1 MEFFNLIFRLGVV
14 LAIFSFIWGFI
25 KIGLTILRGGIPLS
39 APMNIGIKTLQYLL
53 LAEVTILFC
62 TSDNGNYLAE
72 AVTTGLILLMYFIGK
87 MQNQRLKFMMV
98 QFQGQG
104 LTAPT
109 APNMKAEFAII
120 VLAMALFTF
129 LVINPVFAENQVS
142 NWFYTSI
149 KDIESTPIFGFIF
162 GIVGFFFSLSII
174 FRMVN
179 SISMI
184 LSGKAFEKPSTN
196 QTDEQ
201 SDKFDDFEE
210 IN

>member
-25 KIGLTILRGGIPLS
+25 KIGLTILRGGMPLS
-39 APMNIGIKTLQYLL
+39 ALMNIGIKTLQYLL

-62 TSDNGNYLAE
+62 TSDNGDYLAE

-104 LTAPT
+104 LNVPNK
-109 APNMKAEFAII
+109 PNMKAELGVII
-120 VLAMALFTF
+120 LAMALFTF
-129 LVINPVFAENQVS
+129 LVVNPVFADNQIS
-142 NWFYTSI
+142 NWFFTSI
-149 KDIESTPIFGFIF
+149 KDIETTPVFGFVF

-184 LSGKAFEKPSTN
+184 LSGKAFEKQPSAETN
-196 QTDEQ
+196 EQ

>member
-25 KIGLTILRGGIPLS
+25 KIGLTILRGGMPLS
-39 APMNIGIKTLQYLL
+39 ALMNIGIKTLQYLL

-62 TSDNGNYLAE
+62 TSDNGDYLAE

-87 MQNQRLKFMMV
+87 MQNQRLKFRMV
-98 QFQGQG
+98 QFQGHG
-104 LTAPT
+104 LNVPNK
-109 APNMKAEFAII
+109 PNMKAELGVII
-120 VLAMALFTF
+120 LAMALFTF
-129 LVINPVFAENQVS
+129 LVINPVFADNQIS
-142 NWFYTSI
+142 NWFFTSI
-149 KDIESTPIFGFIF
+149 KDIETTPVFGFIF

-184 LSGKAFEKPSTN
+184 LSGKAFEKQPSAETN
-196 QTDEQ
+196 EQ

>member
-25 KIGLTILRGGIPLS
+25 KIGLTILRGGMPLS

-62 TSDNGNYLAE
+62 TTDNGNYLAE

-87 MQNQRLKFMMV
+87 MQNQRLKFRMV

-104 LTAPT
+104 LNVPNK
-109 APNMKAEFAII
+109 PNMKAELGVII
-120 VLAMALFTF
+120 LAMALFTF
-129 LVINPVFAENQVS
+129 LVVNPVFADNQIS

-149 KDIESTPIFGFIF
+149 KDIETTPIFGFIF

-184 LSGKAFEKPSTN
+184 LSGKAFEKQASEETN
-196 QTDEQ
+196 EQ

>member
-25 KIGLTILRGGIPLS
+25 KIGLTILRGGMPLS

-53 LAEVTILFC
+53 LAEVAILFC
-62 TSDNGNYLAE
+62 TSENGDYLAE

-104 LTAPT
+104 LNV
-109 APNMKAEFAII
+109 PNKPNIKAELGVII
-120 VLAMALFTF
+120 LAMALFTF
-129 LVINPVFAENQVS
+129 LVINPVFADNQVS
-142 NWFYTSI
+142 YWFYTSI

-184 LSGKAFEKPSTN
+184 LSGKAFEKQASEETN
-196 QTDEQ
+196 EQ

>member
-1 MEFFNLIFRLGVV
+1 VEFFNLIFRLGVV

-25 KIGLTILRGGIPLS
+25 KIGLTILRGGMPLS

-62 TSDNGNYLAE
+62 TSDNGDYLAE

-104 LTAPT
+104 LNVPNK
-109 APNMKAEFAII
+109 PNMKAELGVII
-120 VLAMALFTF
+120 LAMALFTF
-129 LVINPVFAENQVS
+129 LVVNPVFADNQIS
-142 NWFYTSI
+142 NWFFTSI
-149 KDIESTPIFGFIF
+149 KDIETTPVFGFIF

-184 LSGKAFEKPSTN
+184 LSGKAFEKQASEETN
-196 QTDEQ
+196 EQ

>member
-1 MEFFNLIFRLGVV
+1 VEFFNLIFRLGVV

-25 KIGLTILRGGIPLS
+25 KIGLTILRGGMPLS

-53 LAEVTILFC
+53 LAEVAILFC
-62 TSDNGNYLAE
+62 TSENDDYLAE

-104 LTAPT
+104 LNV
-109 APNMKAEFAII
+109 PNKPNIKAELGVII
-120 VLAMALFTF
+120 LAMALFTF
-129 LVINPVFAENQVS
+129 LVINPVFADNQVS

-184 LSGKAFEKPSTN
+184 LSGKAFEKQASEETN
-196 QTDEQ
+196 EQ

>member
-25 KIGLTILRGGIPLS
+25 KIGLTILRGGMPLS
-39 APMNIGIKTLQYLL
+39 ALMNIGIKTLQYLL

-62 TSDNGNYLAE
+62 TSDNGDYLAE

-104 LTAPT
+104 LNVPNK
-109 APNMKAEFAII
+109 PNMKAELGVII
-120 VLAMALFTF
+120 LAMALFTF
-129 LVINPVFAENQVS
+129 LVVNPVFADNQIS
-142 NWFYTSI
+142 NWFFTSI
-149 KDIESTPIFGFIF
+149 KDIETTPVFGFIF
-162 GIVGFFFSLSII
+162 GIVGFFFRLSII

-184 LSGKAFEKPSTN
+184 LSGKAFEKQPSAETN
-196 QTDEQ
+196 EQ

>member
-1 MEFFNLIFRLGVV
+1 VEFFNLIFRLGVV

-25 KIGLTILRGGIPLS
+25 KIGLTILRGGMPLS

-53 LAEVTILFC
+53 LAEVAILFC
-62 TSDNGNYLAE
+62 TSENGDYLAE

-104 LTAPT
+104 LNV
-109 APNMKAEFAII
+109 PNKPNIKAELGVII
-120 VLAMALFTF
+120 LAMALFTF
-129 LVINPVFAENQVS
+129 LVINPVFADNQVS

-184 LSGKAFEKPSTN
+184 LSGKAFEKQASEETN
-196 QTDEQ
+196 EQ

>member
-25 KIGLTILRGGIPLS
+25 KIGLTILRCGMPLS

-62 TSDNGNYLAE
+62 TSDNGDYLAE

-104 LTAPT
+104 LNVPNK
-109 APNMKAEFAII
+109 PNMKAELGVII
-120 VLAMALFTF
+120 LAMALFTF
-129 LVINPVFAENQVS
+129 LVVNPVFADNQIS
-142 NWFYTSI
+142 NWFFTSI
-149 KDIESTPIFGFIF
+149 KDIETTPVFGFIF

-184 LSGKAFEKPSTN
+184 LSGKAFEKQASEETN
-196 QTDEQ
+196 EQ

>member
-25 KIGLTILRGGIPLS
+25 KIGLTILRGGMPLS
-39 APMNIGIKTLQYLL
+39 VPMNVGIKTLQYLL

-87 MQNQRLKFMMV
+87 MQNQRLKFRMV

-104 LTAPT
+104 LSAPT

-120 VLAMALFTF
+120 ILAMTLFTF

-142 NWFYTSI
+142 IWFYTSI

-184 LSGKAFEKPSTN
+184 LSGKAFEKQVSEETN
-196 QTDEQ
+196 EQ

>member
-25 KIGLTILRGGIPLS
+25 KIGLTILRGGMPLS

-53 LAEVTILFC
+53 LAEVAILFC
-62 TSDNGNYLAE
+62 TSENGDYLAE

-87 MQNQRLKFMMV
+87 MQNQRLKLMMV

-104 LTAPT
+104 LNV
-109 APNMKAEFAII
+109 PNKPNIKAELGVII
-120 VLAMALFTF
+120 LAMALFTF
-129 LVINPVFAENQVS
+129 LVINPVFADNQVS

-184 LSGKAFEKPSTN
+184 LSGKAFEKQASEGTN
-196 QTDEQ
+196 EQ

>member
-25 KIGLTILRGGIPLS
+25 KIGLTILRGGMPLS
-39 APMNIGIKTLQYLL
+39 ALMNIGIKTLQYLL

-62 TSDNGNYLAE
+62 TSDNGDYLAE

-104 LTAPT
+104 LNVPNK
-109 APNMKAEFAII
+109 PNMKAELGVII
-120 VLAMALFTF
+120 LAMALFTF
-129 LVINPVFAENQVS
+129 LVVNPVFADNQIS
-142 NWFYTSI
+142 NWFFTSI
-149 KDIESTPIFGFIF
+149 KDIETTPVFGFIF

-184 LSGKAFEKPSTN
+184 LSGKAFEKQPSAETN
-196 QTDEQ
+196 EQ

>member
-62 TSDNGNYLAE
+62 TTDNGNYLAE

-87 MQNQRLKFMMV
+87 MQNQRLKFRMV

-104 LTAPT
+104 LNVPNK
-109 APNMKAEFAII
+109 PNMKAELGVII
-120 VLAMALFTF
+120 LAMALFTF
-129 LVINPVFAENQVS
+129 LVVNPVFADNQIS

-149 KDIESTPIFGFIF
+149 KDIETTPIFGFIF

-184 LSGKAFEKPSTN
+184 LSGKAFEKQANEETN
-196 QTDEQ
+196 EQ

>member
-25 KIGLTILRGGIPLS
+25 KIGLTILRGGMPLS

-62 TSDNGNYLAE
+62 TSDNGDYLAE

-104 LTAPT
+104 LNVPNK
-109 APNMKAEFAII
+109 PNMKAELGVII
-120 VLAMALFTF
+120 LAMALFTF
-129 LVINPVFAENQVS
+129 LVVNPVFADNQIS
-142 NWFYTSI
+142 NWFFTSI
-149 KDIESTPIFGFIF
+149 KDIETTPVFGFIF

-184 LSGKAFEKPSTN
+184 LSGKAFEKQASEETN
-196 QTDEQ
+196 EQ

>member
-25 KIGLTILRGGIPLS
+25 KIGLTILRGGMPLS
-39 APMNIGIKTLQYLL
+39 APMNIGIKTLQYFL

-62 TSDNGNYLAE
+62 TSDNGDYLAE

-104 LTAPT
+104 LNVPNK
-109 APNMKAEFAII
+109 PNMKAELGVII
-120 VLAMALFTF
+120 LAMALFTF
-129 LVINPVFAENQVS
+129 LVVNPVFADNQIS
-142 NWFYTSI
+142 NWFFTSI
-149 KDIESTPIFGFIF
+149 KDIETTPVFGFIF

-184 LSGKAFEKPSTN
+184 LSGKAFEKQASEETN
-196 QTDEQ
+196 EQ

>member
-1 MEFFNLIFRLGVV
+1 VEFFNLIFRLGVV

-25 KIGLTILRGGIPLS
+25 KIGLTILRGGMPLS

-53 LAEVTILFC
+53 LAEVAILFC
-62 TSDNGNYLAE
+62 TSENGDYLAE

-104 LTAPT
+104 LNV
-109 APNMKAEFAII
+109 PNKPNIKAELGVII
-120 VLAMALFTF
+120 LAMALFTF
-129 LVINPVFAENQVS
+129 LVINPVFADNQVS

-184 LSGKAFEKPSTN
+184 LSGKAFEKQASEETN
-196 QTDEQ
+196 EQ
-201 SDKFDDFEE
+201 SDKFDDFDE

>member
-25 KIGLTILRGGIPLS
+25 KIGLTILRGGMPLS

-53 LAEVTILFC
+53 LAEVTIIFC
-62 TSDNGNYLAE
+62 TSDNGDYLAE

-98 QFQGQG
+98 QFQGHG
-104 LTAPT
+104 LNVPNK
-109 APNMKAEFAII
+109 PNMKAELGVII
-120 VLAMALFTF
+120 LAMALFTF

-149 KDIESTPIFGFIF
+149 KDIETTPVFGFIF

-184 LSGKAFEKPSTN
+184 LSGKAFEKQASEESN
-196 QTDEQ
+196 EQ

>member
-1 MEFFNLIFRLGVV
+1 VEFFNLIFRLGVV

-62 TSDNGNYLAE
+62 TTDNGNYLAE

-87 MQNQRLKFMMV
+87 MQNQRLKFRMV

-104 LTAPT
+104 LNVPNK
-109 APNMKAEFAII
+109 PNMKAELGVII
-120 VLAMALFTF
+120 LAMALFTF
-129 LVINPVFAENQVS
+129 LVVNPVFADNQIS

-149 KDIESTPIFGFIF
+149 KDIETTPIFGFIF

-184 LSGKAFEKPSTN
+184 LSGKAFEKQANEETN
-196 QTDEQ
+196 EQ

>member
-25 KIGLTILRGGIPLS
+25 KIGLTILRGGMPLS

-62 TSDNGNYLAE
+62 TSDNGDYLAE

-87 MQNQRLKFMMV
+87 MQNQRLKFLMV
-98 QFQGQG
+98 QFQGHG
-104 LTAPT
+104 LNVPNK
-109 APNMKAEFAII
+109 PNMKAELGVII
-120 VLAMALFTF
+120 LAMALFTF

-184 LSGKAFEKPSTN
+184 LSGKAFEKQASSETN
-196 QTDEQ
+196 EQ

>member
-1 MEFFNLIFRLGVV
+1 VEFFNLIFRLGVV

-25 KIGLTILRGGIPLS
+25 KIGLTILRGGMPLS

-62 TSDNGNYLAE
+62 TTDNGNYLAE

-87 MQNQRLKFMMV
+87 MQNQRLKFRMV

-104 LTAPT
+104 LNVPNK
-109 APNMKAEFAII
+109 PNMKAELGVII
-120 VLAMALFTF
+120 LAMALFTF
-129 LVINPVFAENQVS
+129 LVVNPVFADNQIS

-149 KDIESTPIFGFIF
+149 KDIETTPIFGFIF

-184 LSGKAFEKPSTN
+184 LSGKAFEKQASEETN
-196 QTDEQ
+196 EQ

>member
-1 MEFFNLIFRLGVV
+1 
-14 LAIFSFIWGFI
+14 
-25 KIGLTILRGGIPLS
+25 
-39 APMNIGIKTLQYLL
+39 
-53 LAEVTILFC
+53 
-62 TSDNGNYLAE
+62 
-72 AVTTGLILLMYFIGK
+72 MYFIGK

-104 LTAPT
+104 VTAP
-109 APNMKAEFAII
+109 ASPNMKAELAII
-120 VLAMALFTF
+120 ILAMTLFTF

-184 LSGKAFEKPSTN
+184 LSGKAFEKPSN
-196 QTDEQ
+196 QQSEEQ

>member
-25 KIGLTILRGGIPLS
+25 KIGLTILRGGMPLS

-62 TSDNGNYLAE
+62 TSDNGDYLAE

-104 LTAPT
+104 LNVPNK
-109 APNMKAEFAII
+109 PNMKAELGVII
-120 VLAMALFTF
+120 LAMALFTF
-129 LVINPVFAENQVS
+129 LVVNPVFADNQIS
-142 NWFYTSI
+142 NWFFTSI
-149 KDIESTPIFGFIF
+149 KDIETTPVFGFIF

-184 LSGKAFEKPSTN
+184 LSGKAFEKQASEVTN
-196 QTDEQ
+196 EQ